1 MINSEKEFNK
11 ETPLRVVSLFSGI
24 GAFEKALQ
32 RLQIP
37 FYIVRYCEIDKYASK
52 AYSLIHKVS
61 EDLNLGDIQEVNA
74 KIIPDF
80 DLLTW
85 GFPCTNV
92 SVAGRQEGLIYK
104 CMECKQKFSLSE
116 IKGNRCPYC
125 NSSQIKSVTQS
136 SLYLEGL
143 RILKEK
149 KPVYSVIENVKALTF
164 KRNEKTLQ
172 RILNDLDEAGYR
184 NYYKVLNAKD
194 FGIPQNRERIFIV
207 SIRKDVD
214 QNFQFPEPFDNGL
227 RLKDFL
233 DTDVDEKYYLKG
245 GYLDWWLKNK
255 DHQLRKQ
262 YSSLDADIAIC
273 LTARQYAS
281 WNGNYIQ
288 KLDKRTENIFDS
300 LSIEDI
306 EDKDFNIGML
316 TERRTEEAKKI
327 RKEYREKY
335 GRDFCPRRA
344 KELTPRLDGI
354 SNCITATQTREHLLL
369 EKNPKMQYRIRKLTP
384 KECFKLMGFDEYDC
398 QILMEN
404 KISDR
409 QLYKMSGNSIVVNVL
424 QEVFK
429 QLFKNKYVTQK

>member
-1 MINSEKEFNK
+1 MINAEIKFSEEF
-11 ETPLRVVSLFSGI
+11 PLRVLSLFSGI

-32 RLQIP
+32 RLKIP
-37 FYIVRYCEIDKYASK
+37 FRIVRYCEIDKYASK

-61 EDLNLGDIQEVNA
+61 EDLNLGDIQKVNA
-74 KIIPDF
+74 KSIPDF
-80 DLLTW
+80 DLMTW
-85 GFPCTNV
+85 GFPCTNI
-92 SVAGRQEGLIYK
+92 SIAGRQEGLIYK
-104 CMECKQKFSLSE
+104 CVKCKQKFTLNE
-116 IKGNRCPYC
+116 IKDNGCPNC
-125 NSSQIKSVTQS
+125 NSKQIKSVTQS

-149 KPVYSVIENVKALTF
+149 KPAYSVIENVKALTF
-164 KRNEKTLQ
+164 KRNKKIFQ
-172 RILNDLDEAGYR
+172 RILDDLDEAGYK
-184 NYYKVLNAKD
+184 NYWKILNAKD
-194 FGIPQNRERIFIV
+194 FGIPQNRERIFII
-207 SIRKDVD
+207 SIRKDIE
-214 QNFQFPEPFDNGL
+214 QGFRFPEPFDNGL

-273 LTARQYAS
+273 LTTRQYAS
-281 WNGNYIQ
+281 WNGNCIQ
-288 KLDKRTENIFDS
+288 KLDRRTENIFNS

-306 EDKDFNIGML
+306 EDKDFDVGML

-327 RKEYREKY
+327 RKKYREKY

-344 KELTPRLDGI
+344 KELVPRLDGI

-369 EKNPKMQYRIRKLTP
+369 EKNPTMQYRIRKLTP
-384 KECFKLMGFDEYDC
+384 KECFKLMGFDANDC
-398 QILMEN
+398 QILIEN

-424 QEVFK
+424 QEIFK
-429 QLFKNKYVTQK
+429 QLFKERYDALK